1 MGYVFFYRFKGMNIG
16 IAEESGVDGEPAI
29 VRLFFGGDVPK
40 GFVKQETALLK
51 KAAGQMEEYF
61 AGKRKEFSLPLALKG
76 TEFQMSVWKALQSIP
91 YGETRSYKDVAA
103 LVGNA
108 KATRAVGMANNRNP
122 VAIIVPC
129 HRVIGYNG
137 ALVGY
142 ASGVEF
148 KRLLLDLEQGKSRN
162 G

>member
-1 MGYVFFYRFKGMNIG
+1 MGYVFFYRFKGMYIG
-16 IAEESGVDGEPAI
+16 IAEDSGVDGEPSI

-61 AGKRKEFSLPLALKG
+61 AGKQKDFSLPLALKG

-148 KRLLLDLEQGKSRN
+148 KRLLLDLEQGKKP
-162 G
+162 

>member
-16 IAEESGVDGEPAI
+16 IAEESGVDGEPCI

-61 AGKRKEFSLPLALKG
+61 AGKRKAFSLPLALKG

-142 ASGVEF
+142 AAGVEF
-148 KRLLLDLEQGKSRN
+148 KRLLLDLEQGKKP
-162 G
+162 